1 MGITRLSKAVLYT
14 VIFFLFT
21 SCNWFVKKG
30 GEVNRSLL
38 MYMAV
43 TSNLST
49 SINVN
54 LSDVKNSP
62 FVPEYFDIKKGSGDV
77 LLVMEHREKD
87 IPRLKRFY
95 RNEFGEVVEEILQEY
110 EGRSSIEP
118 ELLHEVLVYANTI
131 FPAKESG
138 ILFSS
143 HGTGWI
149 PDGYYAN
156 PSAVKSFGQIDKKEM
171 DVKDMAAA
179 IPDKYSYIIMD
190 ACLMGSVEVA
200 YEMKEK
206 GEYMLLSPTE
216 IMAAGFPYGDVIEQV
231 FYAEGDVQSRLSSIA
246 ASYYEFYTDESSGG
260 GTISLIKSSELA
272 GLADAV
278 RNIISADGDKIAT
291 LNMSKLQPY
300 FRGSI
305 RHWFYDLT
313 DFMENISSDSNR
325 LAMYKAAVD
334 KAVVTKY
341 ATDKFLSIPIRTY
354 SGLSTYIPKPANSYL
369 DSYYRTLAWNEA
381 VQILE

>member
-171 DVKDMAAA
+171 DVKEMAAA
-179 IPDKYSYIIMD
+179 IPNKYSYIIMD

-200 YEMKEK
+200 YEMKDK

-231 FYAEGDVQSRLSSIA
+231 FYAEGDVQSRLSSVA
-246 ASYYEFYTDESSGG
+246 LSYYEYYTDANSGG

-300 FRGSI
+300 FRGSV

-313 DFMENISSDSNR
+313 DFMENISSDPDR
-325 LAMYKAAVD
+325 LARYHAAIG
-334 KAVVTKY
+334 KAVVVKY

-354 SGLSTYIPKPANSYL
+354 SGLSTYIPNPTNSYL
-369 DSYYRTLAWNEA
+369 DAYYRTMAWNGA
-381 VQILE
+381 VQMLK